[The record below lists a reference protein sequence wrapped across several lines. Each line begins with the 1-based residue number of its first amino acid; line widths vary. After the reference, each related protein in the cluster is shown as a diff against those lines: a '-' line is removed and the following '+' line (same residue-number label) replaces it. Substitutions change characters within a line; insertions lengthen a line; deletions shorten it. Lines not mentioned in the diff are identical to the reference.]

1 MSRRPFVPAALAA
14 SCCAILAT
22 PAFACDGAK
31 KTTMASSEKASTKE
45 ATAKVEKNAETKAKS
60 AQAQPQQVKPAS
72 AAN

>member
-1 MSRRPFVPAALAA
+1 MRIVVRALSVLAVLA
-14 SCCAILAT
+14 LAT